1 MHNAEIFGD
10 SISQEKF
17 LSQSR
22 LILIPLKTSFPPNRF
37 KHQAAQIFLFQH
49 EAMQGAG
56 MQFMPIYFIVVMIT
70 DIMAMVSSGII
81 LLVAVM
87 GKLMTCDLGESPEFT
102 NIEGC

>member
-1 MHNAEIFGD
+1 
-10 SISQEKF
+10 
-17 LSQSR
+17 
-22 LILIPLKTSFPPNRF
+22 
-37 KHQAAQIFLFQH
+37 
-49 EAMQGAG
+49 